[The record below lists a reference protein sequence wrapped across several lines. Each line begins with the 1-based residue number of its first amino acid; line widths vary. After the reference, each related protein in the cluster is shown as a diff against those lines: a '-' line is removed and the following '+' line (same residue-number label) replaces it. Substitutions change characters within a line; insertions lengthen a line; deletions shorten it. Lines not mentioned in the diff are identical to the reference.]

1 MYHQLIPQ
9 MCYEKKMAYRNCFD
23 CFVNKFFDQEKER
36 IRTSFDQNVF
46 GRYVWCDG
54 KKMLLF

>member
-1 MYHQLIPQ
+1 

-36 IRTSFDQNVF
+36 IRTSFAQNVF